1 LPPDVVIDHF
11 AASGLLYCITPAIQ
25 SSDGSTYYAGLYNAD
40 SAAENRITTFKFSC
54 IVSRS

>member
-1 LPPDVVIDHF
+1 MLSFDIFPV
-11 AASGLLYCITPAIQ
+11 SGLLYCITPAIQ
-25 SSDGSTYYAGLYNAD
+25 SSDGSTYYTGLYNAD